1 MRNAAVEHAASLR
14 LQQTRPQKM
23 DVGRSRLLSHIVIVF
38 DRFEPMSS
46 KQSDLSQPRLS
57 AGLKPL
63 FTMRGHKLA
72 VSSVK
77 YDSLL
82 PHPTLDFCLHR
93 CDHGCLHLLAFI
105 FQRFFH
111 RFSPCS
117 RYLLSTSSDQTLLLW
132 DATNGKCL
140 RQFVGHTRGVN
151 DVSWGADGSF
161 FASASDDTTVRI
173 WDVEYGRCVDM
184 SLHRT
189 LCDLTLYTGSF

>member
-1 MRNAAVEHAASLR
+1 MRIAAVEHAASLR

-77 YDSLL
+77 YDLLL
-82 PHPTLDFCLHR
+82 PYAPHCTFFLADVTMGVPICLHSSFNASVTGFRPVPDICFRLPLIKR
-93 CDHGCLHLLAFI
+93 CCYG
-105 FQRFFH
+105 
-111 RFSPCS
+111 
-117 RYLLSTSSDQTLLLW
+117 TL
-132 DATNGKCL
+132 
-140 RQFVGHTRGVN
+140 RM
-151 DVSWGADGSF
+151 
-161 FASASDDTTVRI
+161 ASAFVNLSD
-173 WDVEYGRCVDM
+173 
-184 SLHRT
+184 T
-189 LCDLTLYTGSF
+189 LVG